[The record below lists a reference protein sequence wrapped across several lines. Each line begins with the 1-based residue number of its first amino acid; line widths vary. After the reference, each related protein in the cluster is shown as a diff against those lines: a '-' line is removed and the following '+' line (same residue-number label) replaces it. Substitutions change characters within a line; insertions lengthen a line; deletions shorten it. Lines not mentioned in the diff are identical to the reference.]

1 MYYVVCAKIIDFKTV
16 DFIDSG
22 EKLVAGLFSGFG
34 YAPKVAYFTEI
45 TSKMTTYRVLISI
58 ICYSWAMICS

>member
-22 EKLVAGLFSGFG
+22 EISSRYFFWVWVMFPKL
-34 YAPKVAYFTEI
+34 
-45 TSKMTTYRVLISI
+45 LISQKLQVR
-58 ICYSWAMICS
+58 